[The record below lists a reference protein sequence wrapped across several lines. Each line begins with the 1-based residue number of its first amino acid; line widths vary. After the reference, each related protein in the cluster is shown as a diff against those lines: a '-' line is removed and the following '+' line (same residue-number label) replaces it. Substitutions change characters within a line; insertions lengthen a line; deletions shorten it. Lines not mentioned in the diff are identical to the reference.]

1 MRDILYILILN
12 QNIINKKKNINYTKK
27 LMITNDFAQNQQTTN
42 SRTLQADLKITP

>member
-12 QNIINKKKNINYTKK
+12 QNIINKKNINYIKK